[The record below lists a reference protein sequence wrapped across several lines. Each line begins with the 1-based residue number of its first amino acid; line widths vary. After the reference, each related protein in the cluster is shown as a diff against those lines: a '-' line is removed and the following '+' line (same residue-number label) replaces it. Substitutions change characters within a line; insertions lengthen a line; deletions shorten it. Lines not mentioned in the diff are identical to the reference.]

1 MKSYKYLYPLFSVVR
16 KQKKQQKA
24 KNNKNKNKKQKT
36 TKKQQKKQ
44 KNNKKQKQKTKNNKK
59 TKNKTRRATAEP
71 YVGLHKRCFLIFL
84 VPTVRRHSHFY
95 FFHRPIVNIFG

>member
-16 KQKKQQKA
+16 KQKKQKKA
-24 KNNKNKNKKQKT
+24 
-36 TKKQQKKQ
+36 TKSK
-44 KNNKKQKQKTKNNKK
+44 KQKTKNNKK

-71 YVGLHKRCFLIFL
+71 YVGLHKQYFLIFL